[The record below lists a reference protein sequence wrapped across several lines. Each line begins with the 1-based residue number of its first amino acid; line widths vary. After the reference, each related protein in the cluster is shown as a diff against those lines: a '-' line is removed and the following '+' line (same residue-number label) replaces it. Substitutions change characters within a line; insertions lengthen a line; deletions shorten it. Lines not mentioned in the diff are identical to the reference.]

1 MSAPMDTGEDIVVHQ
16 MTLRPYIN
24 GIPRDVHKQID
35 HNSRIFYNPNDLF
48 YSNIITNNND
58 KINDNII
65 TNNKNTI
72 TNINN
77 IITNDYP
84 SSSVF
89 GNNVVSY
96 FDDLPPPPP
105 SLTNLRLR
113 RVEYNDDESD
123 DDMPPLA
130 PPSEPLS
137 DPPEI
142 ESEPTLQRQYSSI
155 DDHDLRPP
163 PLSRSWTRHNNSNV
177 TSDEEIDILDNSF
190 LPAQNVRN
198 EQHDESFDISFGT
211 LTLRDEDVVLFYDN
225 PEPDSKNND
234 NMFSPD

>member
-1 MSAPMDTGEDIVVHQ
+1 MSAPMDTGEDIVAHQ

-24 GIPRDVHKQID
+24 GILRDVHKRMD
-35 HNSRIFYNPNDLF
+35 HNSMIFYNSNEQFYNPSDQF
-48 YSNIITNNND
+48 YSNIMTNNND
-58 KINDNII
+58 KINDDII

-89 GNNVVSY
+89 GNNVVIDFDDLPPPLVID

-105 SLTNLRLR
+105 PLANLRLR
-113 RVEYNDDESD
+113 RVEYNNDESD

-130 PPSEPLS
+130 PPSEPQPIS
-137 DPPEI
+137 R
-142 ESEPTLQRQYSSI
+142 RQCSSI

-163 PLSRSWTRHNNSNV
+163 PLSRTYARHNNSNV
-177 TSDEEIDILDNSF
+177 VSDEDI
-190 LPAQNVRN
+190 V
-198 EQHDESFDISFGT
+198 I
-211 LTLRDEDVVLFYDN
+211 FYDN

-234 NMFSPD
+234 NMFPPD